1 MFSLKTALSSLL
13 VLFAGCDRSNGTSA
27 HASHDHAPTA
37 PEVIVPSADPAAE
50 ALPTVEPLPA
60 VQAMTTA
67 EAVTIAALPRA
78 SAETRPAEVKSAGNR
93 AAKKVG
99 RAEYV
104 CPMHPDVVSDRP
116 GLCPKC
122 YMKLELK
129 PATEVRRDSAGD
141 HAGHDHPEG
150 GR

>member
-1 MFSLKTALSSLL
+1 MFSLKTILSSLL

-27 HASHDHAPTA
+27 HASHEHAPTA
-37 PEVIVPSADPAAE
+37 PEIIAPSAVPAAE
-50 ALPTVEPLPA
+50 ALPTLEALPA
-60 VQAMTTA
+60 AQAMTTA
-67 EAVTIAALPRA
+67 KAVTVAELPRA
-78 SAETRPAEVKSAGNR
+78 SAEARPPEVKSAGSR

-104 CPMHPDVVSDRP
+104 CPMHPDVVSDKP

-122 YMKLELK
+122 NMKLELK
-129 PATEVRRDSAGD
+129 PATEARRDSAGD
-141 HAGHDHPEG
+141 HAGHDHAEG

>member
-13 VLFAGCDRSNGTSA
+13 VLFAGCDRGDGTSA
-27 HASHDHAPTA
+27 HAAHEHAPTA
-37 PEVIVPSADPAAE
+37 PEVITSPAIPSAE
-50 ALPTVEPLPA
+50 AIPA
-60 VQAMTTA
+60 VEAKPTA
-67 EAVTIAALPRA
+67 EAISVAVPPRA
-78 SAETRPAEVKSAGNR
+78 VAEARPPQVKSARNR

-104 CPMHPDVVSDRP
+104 CSMHPDVISDKP

-122 YMKLELK
+122 NMKLELK
-129 PATEVRRDSAGD
+129 PATGARRDPGGD
-141 HAGHDHPEG
+141 HAGHDHAEG